1 MFWKRNEKDQKG
13 AKLSGPK
20 DIPEIIKKYLAAN
33 PIIDAGIVPFLKI
46 VVKSSE
52 KGEKV
57 NDVLIFDPS
66 DADAREI
73 KVQNFD
79 SLKENPDMIIAE
91 GWFDESAKKAELSP
105 RKSVSKIK
113 FYTQDEILKQIQGLK
128 EPGSSVFFF
137 TNAGAGAG
145 GPLGRGAALVRV
157 NPLAEG
163 KKQKKYSVYG
173 VCVVNM
179 QPTSKENKI
188 FESDKPAE
196 IAKWISDSHKPRFC

>member
-1 MFWKRNEKDQKG
+1 MFWKRNDKDQKG

-20 DIPEIIKKYLAAN
+20 DIPEIIKKYMAAN
-33 PIIDAGIVPFLKI
+33 PIVDAGSVPFLKM
-46 VVKSSE
+46 VVKGSE

-66 DADAREI
+66 DAEAREI

-79 SLKENPDMIIAE
+79 SLKENPDMIMAE
-91 GWFDESAKKAELSP
+91 GWFDESA
-105 RKSVSKIK
+105 
-113 FYTQDEILKQIQGLK
+113 
-128 EPGSSVFFF
+128 
-137 TNAGAGAG
+137 
-145 GPLGRGAALVRV
+145 
-157 NPLAEG
+157 
-163 KKQKKYSVYG
+163 KKYSVYG